1 MHFLNFGLL
10 CYENQGQIPWN
21 SKEDEAT
28 QKRKEKQ
35 AFYSVTN
42 FFGKNSKMFTLC
54 FDIFG
59 KYHSI

>member
-1 MHFLNFGLL
+1 M

-35 AFYSVTN
+35 AFYSVANLFLVEIAKRVHFVLN
-42 FFGKNSKMFTLC
+42 FQ
-54 FDIFG
+54 
-59 KYHSI
+59 

>member
-10 CYENQGQIPWN
+10 CSENQGQIPWN

-42 FFGKNSKMFTLC
+42 FFLVKIVKCVHFVLNFQ
-54 FDIFG
+54 
-59 KYHSI
+59 